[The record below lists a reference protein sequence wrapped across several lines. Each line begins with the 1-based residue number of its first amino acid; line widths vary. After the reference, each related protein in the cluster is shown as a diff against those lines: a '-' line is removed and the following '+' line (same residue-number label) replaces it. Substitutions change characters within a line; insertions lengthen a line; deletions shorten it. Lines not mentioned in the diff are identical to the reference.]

1 MLEADLLQQ
10 LAKRTITKEQL
21 LNSVERDFEL
31 LPIVISGVSSS
42 KAAIRYGCAKVLLD
56 FSEKHPEQLYPQMDS
71 FVSLLDSKY
80 RILVWSA
87 TTAIAN
93 LCAVDVNK
101 EFDAVFDRYFALL
114 ADQYLVTVA
123 NVVGNSGKIALS
135 KPYLMSRITNELL
148 HVDKIV
154 VTNHLTDECKK
165 VIAEK
170 AITTFDKYFDKMN
183 SDDKAKVISF
193 VKKHANSS
201 RVSLAKKAELFLR
214 RWSS

>member
-31 LPIVISGVSSS
+31 LPIVIAGVSSS

-56 FSEKHPEQLYPQMDS
+56 FSEKHPEQLYPQMDF

-80 RILVWSA
+80 RILVWNAVS
-87 TTAIAN
+87 AIAN
-93 LCAVDVNK
+93 LCEVDVNK
-101 EFDAVFDRYFALL
+101 KFDVVFERYFALL
-114 ADQYLVTVA
+114 DDQYLVTVA

-148 HVDKIV
+148 QVDKIA
-154 VTNHLTDECKK
+154 VTNHLTDECKR
-165 VIAEK
+165 VIMEK
-170 AITTFDKYFDKMN
+170 AITAFEKYFDKMN
-183 SDDKAKVISF
+183 SDDKAKVVSF
-193 VKKHANSS
+193 VKKHVNSS
-201 RVSLAKKAELFLR
+201 RVSLAKKAELLKKF
-214 RWSS
+214 